1 MIELYRTVFVSVT
14 VGVVGQTTLSIA
26 QILGAADRNNRRDH
40 ITGVMLF
47 HDGCVLQAV
56 EGRRADLDRLMT
68 RLRADPRLTDLNI
81 LATLPIEARRF
92 EHPMSLCGLSSTSI
106 ERRLNGRALS
116 AITAVEAE
124 DMLAS
129 CIVAPAAAA

>member
-1 MIELYRTVFVSVT
+1 MELYRAVFVSAT
-14 VGVVGQTTLSIA
+14 VGSVGQTTLSIA
-26 QILGAADRNNRRDH
+26 QILGAAERNNRRDH

-47 HDGCVLQAV
+47 HGGRVLQAI
-56 EGRRADLDRLMT
+56 EGRRVDLDRLMA
-68 RLRADPRLTDLNI
+68 RLRADLRHTDLNI

-92 EHPMSLCGLSSTSI
+92 EHPMSLCGLSPVSV
-106 ERRLNGRALS
+106 ERRLNGRSLS
-116 AITAVEAE
+116 EITAAEAE

>member
-1 MIELYRTVFVSVT
+1 MIELYRAVFVSAT
-14 VGVVGQTTLSIA
+14 VGSVGQTTLSIA
-26 QILGAADRNNRRDH
+26 QILGAAERNNRRDH

-47 HDGCVLQAV
+47 HGGRVLQAI
-56 EGRRADLDRLMT
+56 EGRRVDLDRLMA
-68 RLRADPRLTDLNI
+68 RLRADLRHTDLNI

-92 EHPMSLCGLSSTSI
+92 EHPMSLCGLSPVSV
-106 ERRLNGRALS
+106 ERRLNGRSLS
-116 AITAVEAE
+116 EITAAEAE

>member
-1 MIELYRTVFVSVT
+1 MTELYRTVFVSAT
-14 VGVVGQTTLSIA
+14 VGAVGQTTLSIA
-26 QILGAADRNNRRDH
+26 QILGAAERNNRRDH

-47 HDGCVLQAV
+47 HGGRVLQAV
-56 EGRRADLDRLMT
+56 EGQRGDLDRLFT
-68 RLRADPRLTDLNI
+68 RLREDPRHTGMTI

-92 EHPMSLCGLSSTSI
+92 ESPMGLCGLSETSI
-106 ERRLNGRALS
+106 EARLNGRKLCELS
-116 AITAVEAE
+116 AAEAE